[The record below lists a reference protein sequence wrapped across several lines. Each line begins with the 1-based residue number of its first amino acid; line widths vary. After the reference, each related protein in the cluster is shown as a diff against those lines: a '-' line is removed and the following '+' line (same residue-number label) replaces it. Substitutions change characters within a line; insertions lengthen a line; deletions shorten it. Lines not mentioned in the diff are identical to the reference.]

1 MKFIDLLRMSISN
14 LWRRKLR
21 TFLTVLGVIIG
32 TASIVVMISLG
43 LGLTRST
50 MEQIEQSGGLTTI
63 TVREGS
69 GVMMSS
75 GGGVMVE
82 VASSSGGKD
91 EMAGKLTDAV
101 TEEFKKIPHV
111 KVVSPVLNLYPYLK
125 VGAYEGS
132 VGVKGMTA
140 EALEGMD
147 IPLSEGA
154 TLPTDPEK
162 LEFLFGNQ
170 VITNFSNG
178 RTNQSYW
185 ETGELP
191 DIDLANDPIFFIM
204 DSDAYW
210 NSKYGGTDENGNPIV
225 PPKKYMYPSTGLI
238 AGGIDDYNEFSWDA
252 YCNIDALKAQLK
264 KIFKNRPIPNQPT
277 RSNGKPYKEWFYE
290 EMYVSVDE
298 MENVKEVLK
307 TINDMGYSGY
317 SNAEWVEQMQSQ
329 YAMVQAVL
337 GGIGAVSLFVAAI
350 GIANTMMMSIYERTK
365 EIGIMKVLGC
375 TLGRIRDLFLMEAGF
390 IGLAGGVIGLI
401 LSYGISALINTL
413 LADSYYTNISFI
425 PLWLSGAALVFAV
438 LIGMLAGL
446 MPAMRAMKLSALSA
460 LRNE

>member
-1 MKFIDLLRMSISN
+1 MRFIDLLRMSISN

-50 MEQIEQSGGLTTI
+50 MEQIQQSGGLTTI
-63 TVREGS
+63 TVNEGS
-69 GVMMSS
+69 GMAAVSVD
-75 GGGVMVE
+75 GTTTE
-82 VASSSGGKD
+82 ASSSTD
-91 EMAGKLTDAV
+91 ENAGKITDSTA
-101 TEEFKKIPHV
+101 EQIMAIPHV
-111 KVVSPVLNLYPYLK
+111 KIASPVLTLYPIVK
-125 VGAYEGS
+125 AGVYEGNLS
-132 VGVKGMTA
+132 IRGMTA
-140 EALEGMD
+140 EALQAMD
-147 IPLSEGA
+147 IPLSEGSR
-154 TLPTDPEK
+154 LPLDSEN
-162 LEFLFGNQ
+162 LEFLYGNQ
-170 VITNFSNG
+170 VLTDFRNAKTGNYP
-178 RTNQSYW
+178 YW
-185 ETGELP
+185 DTGELP
-191 DIDLANDPIFFIM
+191 DIDLVNDPMFFIM

-210 NSKYGGTDENGNPIV
+210 NAKNGGTDEQGNPI
-225 PPKKYMYPSTGLI
+225 PQPKKYMYES
-238 AGGIDDYNEFSWDA
+238 AGMVEGTVEDYNEFCWNT
-252 YCNIDALKAQLK
+252 YCNIDALKTQLK
-264 KIFKNRPIPNQPT
+264 KIFKNKAVPGQPT
-277 RSNGKPYKEWFYE
+277 RANGKPYKEWFYN

-298 MENVKEVLK
+298 MENVAEVQK
-307 TINDMGYSGY
+307 AIRDMGYNAY
-317 SNAEWVEQMQSQ
+317 SNAEWVEQMQGQ

-390 IGLAGGVIGLI
+390 IGLCGGVIGLI

-413 LADSYYTNISFI
+413 LADSYYTNISYI
-425 PLWLSGAALVFAV
+425 PVWLSGVALVFAV

-446 MPAMRAMKLSALSA
+446 MPALRAMRLSALSA